1 MIFNQSSKTTDVEAY
16 NPEMISSDRNMRKKG
31 IKINPEMN
39 IGKYSYGDRNRKM
52 KNSVRE
58 QPANLDTTLL
68 KAGNW
73 RIDPRTIHRMNYVPK
88 KYDVIMLSNILDSQG
103 LTIDTNAIRL
113 IIPCGLSNPCKSN

>member
-1 MIFNQSSKTTDVEAY
+1 
-16 NPEMISSDRNMRKKG
+16 MRKKG

-73 RIDPRTIHRMNYVPK
+73 RIDPRTLHRMNYVPK
-88 KYDVIMLSNILDSQG
+88 KYDVIMLSNILDS
-103 LTIDTNAIRL
+103 
-113 IIPCGLSNPCKSN
+113 